1 VKKQYFSENTYKT
14 EVSNSGSGIS
24 SRFRRTR
31 LYFIIRFVRIVFRSR
46 RMALDGKYDWDQWTR
61 SSNIIMHLIEKSGGI
76 IDIKGF
82 ENIKN
87 LKEPVVFVSN
97 HMSTFET
104 MVFPCLIAPFMDVTF
119 VVKDSL
125 VSFPLFGPIMRSR
138 NPIVV
143 SRGNSRDDLIV
154 VLEKGSELLQ
164 TGTSIIIFPQ
174 STRKPY
180 FEISKFNSLA
190 VKLAARNKAKVVPVA
205 IKTDYWQNG
214 KLISELGPFDQDNK
228 EIFIEFGEPFEPSV
242 SGKEIHR
249 QVIEF
254 ITERLRL
261 WGAKVI
267 D

>member
-1 VKKQYFSENTYKT
+1 MKKQYFSENTYKT
-14 EVSNSGSGIS
+14 EVLNSGKGFASW
-24 SRFRRTR
+24 FRRTR
-31 LYFIIRFVRIVFRSR
+31 LLFIFSFAKIVFRSR
-46 RMALDGKYDWDQWTR
+46 RQALDGKYGWDQWAG
-61 SSNIIMHLIEKSGGI
+61 SSYDIMGLIEKSGGL

-82 ENIKN
+82 DNIKD

-104 MVFPCLIAPFMDVTF
+104 MVFPCLIAPFMDATF

-125 VSFPLFGPIMRSR
+125 VNFPLFGPIMRSR

-143 SRGNSRDDLIV
+143 SRSNSREDLIV

-164 TGTSIIIFPQ
+164 AGTSIIIFPQ

-180 FEISKFNSLA
+180 FQISKFNSLA
-190 VKLAARNKAKVVPVA
+190 VKLAARNKAKIIPIA

-214 KLISELGPFDQDNK
+214 KLISELGPFDHENK
-228 EIFIEFGEPFEPSV
+228 DIFIEFGKPLEPTG
-242 SGKEIHR
+242 SGKETQK
-249 QVIEF
+249 QVLDF
-254 ITERLRL
+254 ITERLIL